1 MSFAFFSREECLY
14 SQAIFKFIRHI
25 KRRSEAGHR
34 IVTGPM
40 VSGSCPFMRSPSA
53 VANCKCSP
61 LLRRRW
67 HLEDG
72 RCMTGRFTH
81 RPKSVLGD
89 RLRADCHGRLLGVV
103 CVHSKRKKGQQTSQ
117 SAGLYLFKGNSFSPR
132 ILQPHRQVKHRLL
145 RPVVN
150 TVRHK
155 VPMPLKLKLVVR
167 LGVGQ

>member
-89 RLRADCHGRLLGVV
+89 RLRADCHGRLLGVEG
-103 CVHSKRKKGQQTSQ
+103 RK
-117 SAGLYLFKGNSFSPR
+117 
-132 ILQPHRQVKHRLL
+132 LQPPDAPFTTDSEFSFLQRGGCIWPVSRQ
-145 RPVVN
+145 
-150 TVRHK
+150 TCVRSALESATAATLF
-155 VPMPLKLKLVVR
+155 PPR
-167 LGVGQ
+167 SCSSQPSSCGR